1 MANMTPAGAGVDLL
15 EARYTEAELGAM
27 TAPVSPAG
35 HHAPSF
41 VEYLYWADRKR
52 AEEDADTSVVASQG
66 WGRLIQFVNR
76 KRNASD
82 TSLPTATAGSPHE
95 KSSFPA
101 EKGEKHTDG
110 SSSHDQVDE
119 YQGMSEHDREL
130 LTARRVLR
138 QAGWA
143 TVFYLVTCDILGPFN
158 APFSIASIGM
168 APGICLYIL
177 FGGVAFI
184 SGVMLHRIF
193 LRIDSVRYPITLY
206 GDMCE
211 RTVGGWLKYISSFL
225 QCIQLTINVG
235 LICLTNGQSL
245 SQIIAGPNGTG
256 KLCFS
261 VTVLIWALCG
271 MCIGMIRGLGNFSIL
286 ANASVYLNLCIIFIS
301 IGFAANSLP
310 NYTAAFN
317 SSGLLPG
324 PIQVLTTIPGQPLF
338 VQINGVFNMV
348 FAYGGAMIFPEIM
361 AEMRRPRD
369 FVKVLPL
376 PPPSSLPPPLPTLPT
391 PHLPHSQNY
400 LLTLPPQGMAMAQL
414 LIVTVYL
421 MYGITLYALEGQFVQ
436 AQSYTGLSPYVGQTI
451 CNVIGIITGTIAA
464 GLYGNIG
471 LKVIYRLIVETMF
484 KGPGLM
490 TPRGRILWSF
500 LVIIYWAVAFV
511 LGSAIPS
518 VGALTGLLAAMG
530 FFHFTYTFPPLMMLG
545 LDLQVDAAL
554 ADEPFTTPGVAPKQI
569 DSWRQISRWKRAF
582 VAGGRRRF
590 WWKIANVLFLLAAL
604 ATAGMGLWATGTD
617 LKEALAN
624 GAATS
629 LGCTPPV

>member
-1 MANMTPAGAGVDLL
+1 MANMTPAGAGVDIM
-15 EARYTEAELGAM
+15 ETRYTDAELGAM

-35 HHAPSF
+35 HHAASF
-41 VEYLYWADRKR
+41 AEYLYWAQRKR
-52 AEEDADTSVVASQG
+52 AEEDIDTSVVASQG
-66 WGRLIQFVNR
+66 WGRLIQSARDR
-76 KRNASD
+76 KRNSETD
-82 TSLPTATAGSPHE
+82 LPAIDE
-95 KSSFPA
+95 KSPPN
-101 EKGEKHTDG
+101 EKAPSNEAV
-110 SSSHDQVDE
+110 SIEVDE
-119 YQGMSEHDREL
+119 YSGMSEHDREL

-143 TVFYLVTCDILGPFN
+143 TVFYLITCDILGPFN

-168 APGICLYIL
+168 APGICLYVL

-184 SGVMLHRIF
+184 SGVMIHRIW
-193 LRIDSVRYPITLY
+193 LRLDSVRYPISLY

-211 RTVGGWLKYISSFL
+211 RTVGSWLKYISSFL

-245 SQIIAGPNGTG
+245 SQIIAGPNQTG
-256 KLCFS
+256 HLCFS

-271 MCIGMIRGLGNFSIL
+271 MVIGMIRGLGNFSIL
-286 ANASVYLNLCIIFIS
+286 ANASVWLNLLIIFIS
-301 IGFAANSLP
+301 IGFAARSLP
-310 NYTAAFN
+310 NYAAAMA
-317 SSGLLPG
+317 SSGLMPG
-324 PIQVLTTIPGQPLF
+324 PVQVSATIPGQPLF

-369 FVKVLPL
+369 FVK
-376 PPPSSLPPPLPTLPT
+376 
-391 PHLPHSQNY
+391 
-400 LLTLPPQGMAMAQL
+400 GMAMAQL

-436 AQSYTGLSPYVGQTI
+436 AQSYTGLSPYSGQTI

-471 LKVIYRLIVETMF
+471 LKVIYRLIVETLF

-490 TPRGRILWSF
+490 TPRGRIVWSCVV
-500 LVIIYWAVAFV
+500 LVYWSVAFV
-511 LGSAIPS
+511 LASAIPS

-545 LDLQVDAAL
+545 LDLQIDAAL
-554 ADEPFTTPGVAPKQI
+554 EDEPFQTPGVAPRQV
-569 DSWRQISRWKRAF
+569 DTWRQLSRWKRGIF
-582 VAGGRRRF
+582 AGGRKRLY
-590 WWKIANVLFLLAAL
+590 WKIANFFFLLASL

-617 LKEALAN
+617 LKEALAH

-629 LGCTPPV
+629 LGCAPPV

>member
-1 MANMTPAGAGVDLL
+1 MANMTAAGAGVDIM
-15 EARYTEAELGAM
+15 EARFTEAELAAM

-41 VEYLYWADRKR
+41 AEYLYWAERKR
-52 AEEDADTSVVASQG
+52 AEEDADHSVVASQG
-66 WGRLIQFVNR
+66 WGRLIQFVRNR
-76 KRNASD
+76 NQNK
-82 TSLPTATAGSPHE
+82 TLPTESSVVNE
-95 KSSFPA
+95 KSGKNEKDSSFN
-101 EKGEKHTDG
+101 D
-110 SSSHDQVDE
+110 SNSQIDE

-168 APGICLYIL
+168 APGICLYVL
-177 FGGVAFI
+177 FGVVAI
-184 SGVMLHRIF
+184 VSGVMINRIY
-193 LRIDSVRYPITLY
+193 LRIDSARYPISLY

-211 RTVGGWLKYISSFL
+211 RTVGRWLKYLSSFL
-225 QCIQLTINVG
+225 QCVQLTINVG

-245 SQIIAGPNGTG
+245 SQIIAGPNGSG
-256 KLCFS
+256 HLCFS

-271 MCIGMIRGLGNFSIL
+271 MVIGMIRGLGNFSIL
-286 ANASVYLNLCIIFIS
+286 ANASVYLNLTIIFVS
-301 IGFAANSLP
+301 IGFAAHSLP
-310 NYTAAFN
+310 NYAAAFA

-324 PIQVLTTIPGQPLF
+324 PIEVATTIPGQPLF
-338 VQINGVFNMV
+338 VQVNGVFNMV

-369 FVKVLPL
+369 FVK
-376 PPPSSLPPPLPTLPT
+376 
-391 PHLPHSQNY
+391 
-400 LLTLPPQGMAMAQL
+400 GMAMSQL

-421 MYGITLYALEGQFVQ
+421 MYGITMYALEGQFVQ
-436 AQSYTGLSPYVGQTI
+436 AQSYTGLSPYSGQTI

-471 LKVIYRLIVETMF
+471 LKVIYRLVVETLF

-490 TPRGRILWSF
+490 TGRGRITWSC
-500 LVIIYWAVAFV
+500 LVIVYWSVAFI

-545 LDLQVDAAL
+545 LDLQIDAAI
-554 ADEPFTTPGVAPKQI
+554 ADEPFQTPGVAPKQI
-569 DSWRQISRWKRAF
+569 DTWRQLSRWKRAF
-582 VAGGRRRF
+582 VAGGRKRF
-590 WWKIANVLFLLAAL
+590 YWKITNVLYLLASL

-629 LGCTPPV
+629 LGCAPPV

>member
-1 MANMTPAGAGVDLL
+1 MSLTLRLSTRNQRNLAPIRRRT
-15 EARYTEAELGAM
+15 
-27 TAPVSPAG
+27 TA
-35 HHAPSF
+35 
-41 VEYLYWADRKR
+41 
-52 AEEDADTSVVASQG
+52 
-66 WGRLIQFVNR
+66 
-76 KRNASD
+76 
-82 TSLPTATAGSPHE
+82 
-95 KSSFPA
+95 SSKF
-101 EKGEKHTDG
+101 
-110 SSSHDQVDE
+110 DE
-119 YQGMSEHDREL
+119 YVGLSEHDQEL

-177 FGGVAFI
+177 FGVVAFI
-184 SGVMLHRIF
+184 SGVMIHRIW
-193 LRIDSVRYPITLY
+193 LRLDSARYPIVLY

-211 RTVGGWLKYISSFL
+211 RTVGSWLKYLSAFL

-256 KLCFS
+256 HLCFS
-261 VTVLIWALCG
+261 VTVLIWALVG

-286 ANASVYLNLCIIFIS
+286 ANASVWLNLLIIFIS
-301 IGFAANSLP
+301 IGFAARTPP
-310 NYTAAFN
+310 NFAAALA
-317 SSGLLPG
+317 SSNLMPG
-324 PIQVLTTIPGQPLF
+324 PVQVLATIPDQPLF

-369 FVKVLPL
+369 FVK
-376 PPPSSLPPPLPTLPT
+376 
-391 PHLPHSQNY
+391 
-400 LLTLPPQGMAMAQL
+400 GMALAQL

-421 MYGITLYALEGQFVQ
+421 AYGIALYALQGQFVQ
-436 AQSYTGLSPYVGQTI
+436 AQSYTGLSLYSGQTI
-451 CNVIGIITGTIAA
+451 CNVMGIITGTIAA

-471 LKVIYRLIVETMF
+471 LKVIYRIIVEQLF

-490 TPRGRILWSF
+490 TFRGRIVWS
-500 LVIIYWAVAFV
+500 LSVLLYWSVAFI

-545 LDLQVDAAL
+545 LDMQLDAAL
-554 ADEPFTTPGVAPKQI
+554 EDEPFTTPGVAPRQI
-569 DSWRQISRWKRAF
+569 DTWWDFSRWKRGF
-582 VAGGRRRF
+582 LAGGRRRVG
-590 WWKIANVLFLLAAL
+590 WKVVNLLFLLASL

-617 LKEALAN
+617 LREALGA

-629 LGCTPPV
+629 LGCNAPV

>member
-1 MANMTPAGAGVDLL
+1 MANMTPAGAGVDLMQTQY
-15 EARYTEAELGAM
+15 ADTELG
-27 TAPVSPAG
+27 PVLPAG

-41 VEYLYWADRKR
+41 AEYLYWADRKR
-52 AEEDADTSVVASQG
+52 AEEDVDTSVVASQG
-66 WGRLIQFVNR
+66 WGRLIQFA
-76 KRNASD
+76 KKSRNKNQG
-82 TSLPTATAGSPHE
+82 LPTASPSTDEKAHE
-95 KSSFPA
+95 K
-101 EKGEKHTDG
+101 EKGEKGGSGGGSLHDDDG
-110 SSSHDQVDE
+110 VDE
-119 YQGMSEHDREL
+119 YSGMSEHDREL

-184 SGVMLHRIF
+184 SGVMLNRIY

-211 RTVGGWLKYISSFL
+211 RTVGSWLKYISSFL
-225 QCIQLTINVG
+225 QCVQLTINVG

-245 SQIIAGPNGTG
+245 SQIIAGPNQTG
-256 KLCFS
+256 HLCFS
-261 VTVLIWALCG
+261 VSVVIWALCG
-271 MCIGMIRGLGNFSIL
+271 MVIGMIRGLGNFSIL
-286 ANASVYLNLCIIFIS
+286 ANASVYLNLLIIFIS

-310 NYTAAFN
+310 NYAAAFA
-317 SSGLLPG
+317 SSGLMPG
-324 PIQVLTTIPGQPLF
+324 PVEVSATIPGQPLF

-369 FVKVLPL
+369 FVK
-376 PPPSSLPPPLPTLPT
+376 
-391 PHLPHSQNY
+391 
-400 LLTLPPQGMAMAQL
+400 GMALAQL

-421 MYGITLYALEGQFVQ
+421 MYGITLYALEGQFVE
-436 AQSYTGLSPYVGQTI
+436 AQSYTGLSPYSGQTI

-471 LKVIYRLIVETMF
+471 LKVIYRLIVETLL

-490 TPRGRILWSF
+490 TARGRIVWSC
-500 LVIIYWAVAFV
+500 LVVIYWGIAFV
-511 LGSAIPS
+511 LASAIPS

-545 LDLQVDAAL
+545 LDLRIDAAI
-554 ADEPFTTPGVAPKQI
+554 ADEPFHTPGVAPQQI
-569 DSWRQISRWKRAF
+569 DTWLQISRWKRAF
-582 VAGGRRRF
+582 LAGGRKRF
-590 WWKIANVLFLLAAL
+590 YWKIVNLLFLLASL

-617 LKEALAN
+617 LKESLAK

-629 LGCTPPV
+629 LGCNPPV

>member
-1 MANMTPAGAGVDLL
+1 MANMTAAGAGVDVM

-27 TAPVSPAG
+27 TSPVSPAG

-41 VEYLYWADRKR
+41 AEYLYWAERKR

-66 WGRLIQFVNR
+66 WGRLIQFARNR
-76 KRNASD
+76 NKNKPLSTD
-82 TSLPTATAGSPHE
+82 TSAVNEKSEKHE
-95 KSSFPA
+95 KDISINESP
-101 EKGEKHTDG
+101 
-110 SSSHDQVDE
+110 VDE
-119 YQGMSEHDREL
+119 YSGMSEHDREL

-168 APGICLYIL
+168 APGICLYVL
-177 FGGVAFI
+177 FGVVAFI
-184 SGVMLHRIF
+184 SGVMINRIY
-193 LRIDSVRYPITLY
+193 LRIDSVRYPISLY

-211 RTVGGWLKYISSFL
+211 RTVGSWLKYISSFL

-245 SQIIAGPNGTG
+245 SQIIAGPNQTG
-256 KLCFS
+256 HLCFS

-271 MCIGMIRGLGNFSIL
+271 MVIGMIRGLGNFSIL
-286 ANASVYLNLCIIFIS
+286 ANASVYLNLLIIFIS
-301 IGFAANSLP
+301 IGFAARSLP
-310 NYTAAFN
+310 NYAAAFA
-317 SSGLLPG
+317 SSGLMPG
-324 PIQVLTTIPGQPLF
+324 PVQVSATIPGQPLF

-369 FVKVLPL
+369 FVK
-376 PPPSSLPPPLPTLPT
+376 
-391 PHLPHSQNY
+391 
-400 LLTLPPQGMAMAQL
+400 GMALSQL

-421 MYGITLYALEGQFVQ
+421 MYGITMYALEGQFVQ
-436 AQSYTGLSPYVGQTI
+436 AQSYTGLSPYSGQTI

-471 LKVIYRLIVETMF
+471 LKVIYRLIVETLL

-490 TPRGRILWSF
+490 TARGRIVWSC
-500 LVIIYWAVAFV
+500 LVILYWGIAFV
-511 LGSAIPS
+511 LASAIPS

-545 LDLQVDAAL
+545 LDLQIDAAL
-554 ADEPFTTPGVAPKQI
+554 ADEPFQTPGVAPRQI
-569 DSWRQISRWKRAF
+569 DSWRQLSRWKRGF
-582 VAGGRRRF
+582 LAGGRKRVY
-590 WWKIANVLFLLAAL
+590 WKFVNVLFFLASL

-617 LKEALAN
+617 LKEALAK

-629 LGCTPPV
+629 LGCAPPV

>member
-1 MANMTPAGAGVDLL
+1 
-15 EARYTEAELGAM
+15 
-27 TAPVSPAG
+27 
-35 HHAPSF
+35 
-41 VEYLYWADRKR
+41 
-52 AEEDADTSVVASQG
+52 
-66 WGRLIQFVNR
+66 
-76 KRNASD
+76 
-82 TSLPTATAGSPHE
+82 
-95 KSSFPA
+95 
-101 EKGEKHTDG
+101 
-110 SSSHDQVDE
+110 
-119 YQGMSEHDREL
+119 
-130 LTARRVLR
+130 
-138 QAGWA
+138 
-143 TVFYLVTCDILGPFN
+143 
-158 APFSIASIGM
+158 M

-369 FVKVLPL
+369 FVK
-376 PPPSSLPPPLPTLPT
+376 
-391 PHLPHSQNY
+391 
-400 LLTLPPQGMAMAQL
+400 GMAMAQL

>member
-1 MANMTPAGAGVDLL
+1 MANMTAAGAGVDLM
-15 EARYTEAELGAM
+15 EARYTEAELSAM
-27 TAPVSPAG
+27 TSPVSPAG

-41 VEYLYWADRKR
+41 AEYLYWADRKR

-66 WGRLIQFVNR
+66 WGRLIQSARNR
-76 KRNASD
+76 GKTEE
-82 TSLPTATAGSPHE
+82 TSSPVHE
-95 KSSFPA
+95 KSGDS
-101 EKGEKHTDG
+101 EKANSIDKG
-110 SSSHDQVDE
+110 QIDE
-119 YQGMSEHDREL
+119 YSGMSEHDREL

-168 APGICLYIL
+168 APGVCLYVL

-184 SGVMLHRIF
+184 SGVMIHRIY

-245 SQIIAGPNGTG
+245 SQIIAGPNATG
-256 KLCFS
+256 HLCFS

-286 ANASVYLNLCIIFIS
+286 ANASVYLNLMIIFIS
-301 IGFAANSLP
+301 IGFAARSAP
-310 NYTAAFN
+310 NYAAAFA

-324 PIQVLTTIPGQPLF
+324 PIQVSATIPGQPLF

-369 FVKVLPL
+369 FVK
-376 PPPSSLPPPLPTLPT
+376 
-391 PHLPHSQNY
+391 
-400 LLTLPPQGMAMAQL
+400 GMAMAQL

-421 MYGITLYALEGQFVQ
+421 MYGVTLYALEGQFVQ
-436 AQSYTGLSPYVGQTI
+436 AQSYTGLSPYSGQTI

-471 LKVIYRLIVETMF
+471 LKVIYRLIVETLL

-490 TPRGRILWSF
+490 TARGRIVWSF
-500 LVIIYWAVAFV
+500 LVIIYWAVAFI

-518 VGALTGLLAAMG
+518 VGSLTGLLAAMG

-545 LDLQVDAAL
+545 LDLQIDAAI
-554 ADEPFTTPGVAPKQI
+554 ADEPFTTPGVKPKQI
-569 DSWRQISRWKRAF
+569 DTWLQLSRWKRGF
-582 VAGGRRRF
+582 TAGGPKRF
-590 WWKIANVLFLLAAL
+590 YWKIANVLFLLASL

-617 LKEALAN
+617 LKQALSA

-629 LGCTPPV
+629 LGCAPPV